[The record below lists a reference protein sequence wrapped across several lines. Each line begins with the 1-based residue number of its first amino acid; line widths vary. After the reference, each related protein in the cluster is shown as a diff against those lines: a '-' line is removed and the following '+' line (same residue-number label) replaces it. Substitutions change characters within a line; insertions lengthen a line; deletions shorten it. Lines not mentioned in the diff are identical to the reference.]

1 MNEIETP
8 YYTHFRETSR
18 YLHVRDTNTSNVNDA
33 QFSVSKIPLIT
44 AEFNLASPLPPSPS
58 LPSPLLLSMTVIR
71 A

>member
-18 YLHVRDTNTSNVNDA
+18 YLHVRDTNNVNDA

-44 AEFNLASPLPPSPS
+44 AEFNLASPLSPS
-58 LPSPLLLSMTVIR
+58 LSLPPPLLLSMTVIR

>member
-18 YLHVRDTNTSNVNDA
+18 YLHVRDTNNVNDA

-44 AEFNLASPLPPSPS
+44 AEFNFASPLPPSPS

>member
-18 YLHVRDTNTSNVNDA
+18 YLHVRDTNNVNDA

-44 AEFNLASPLPPSPS
+44 AEFNLASPLPPSRS
-58 LPSPLLLSMTVIR
+58 LPPPLLPSMTVIR

>member
-18 YLHVRDTNTSNVNDA
+18 YLHVRDTNNVNDA

-44 AEFNLASPLPPSPS
+44 AEFNFASPLPPSRS
-58 LPSPLLLSMTVIR
+58 LPPPLLPSMTVIR

>member
-18 YLHVRDTNTSNVNDA
+18 YLHVRDTNNVNDA
-33 QFSVSKIPLIT
+33 QFSVSKIPLII
-44 AEFNLASPLPPSPS
+44 AEFNLASPLPPSSS
-58 LPSPLLLSMTVIR
+58 LPPPLLLSMTVIR

>member
-18 YLHVRDTNTSNVNDA
+18 YLHVRDTNNVNDA

-58 LPSPLLLSMTVIR
+58 LLPPLLL
-71 A
+71 

>member
-1 MNEIETP
+1 MNEIETS

-18 YLHVRDTNTSNVNDA
+18 YLHVRDTNNVNDA

-44 AEFNLASPLPPSPS
+44 AEFNLASPLPPSRS
-58 LPSPLLLSMTVIR
+58 LPPPLLPSMTVIR

>member
-18 YLHVRDTNTSNVNDA
+18 YLHVRGTSNVNDA

-58 LPSPLLLSMTVIR
+58 LPPPLLLSMTVIR